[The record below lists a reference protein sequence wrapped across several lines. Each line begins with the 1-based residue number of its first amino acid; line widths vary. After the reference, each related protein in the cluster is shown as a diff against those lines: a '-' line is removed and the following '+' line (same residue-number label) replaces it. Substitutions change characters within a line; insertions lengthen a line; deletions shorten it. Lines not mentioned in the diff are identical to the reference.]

1 MLRHATC
8 YSTVD
13 VEIGQ
18 LENKMPTGHLDRS
31 EAVCSIFRTE
41 YRAYQYR
48 FVEFFVEHLSDISRS
63 FRGDLQAMIL
73 IAVVGQ
79 MHMQALRTAQETG
92 LDPASVPDERK
103 SIGAS
108 RLADITGIP
117 RETVRRK
124 LAQLEGKGW
133 IKRNVDGS
141 WKLAVTGGVAAARND
156 LSELD
161 NRALE
166 RVARLYCDLDAI
178 VSNGAQNGQVPP
190 SED

>member
-1 MLRHATC
+1 MPAG
-8 YSTVD
+8 YSD
-13 VEIGQ
+13 
-18 LENKMPTGHLDRS
+18 KS
-31 EAVCSIFRTE
+31 EAVSSILRAE
-41 YRAYQYR
+41 YRTYQYR

-63 FRGDLQAMIL
+63 FHGDLQEMVL

-79 MHMQALRTAQETG
+79 MHMQALRTAQEAG

-124 LAQLEGKGW
+124 MAQLEGKGW
-133 IKRNVDGS
+133 IERNADGS
-141 WKLAVTGGVAAARND
+141 WKLAVTGGVAAARNE

-178 VSNGAQNGQVPP
+178 ISNGAQNGQPPP
-190 SED
+190 SGD